1 MAGGMG
7 FTESELIRVD
17 DVLRFC
23 KAEDAF
29 IYNFFEYFPKY
40 VEVENLR
47 GRELWRL
54 LIEMCRD

>member
-1 MAGGMG
+1 MLISVKRFFNYFYGKIHSMAGGMG

-40 VEVENLR
+40 
-47 GRELWRL
+47 G
-54 LIEMCRD
+54 